1 MDEPAT
7 RQQLRFLL
15 NGETV
20 ELTSVPPTLT
30 LLEWLRRERALTG
43 TKEGC
48 AEGDCGACSVVIAEP
63 AGDSLRYR
71 TVNACIVFLA
81 TLDAKAVIT
90 VEYLSQFGSLHP
102 VQRNLVDQHASQCG
116 FCTPGIAMSLF
127 ARVQNRD
134 DGPIED
140 TLAGNLCRCTGYGPI
155 LDAANAVDSDFA
167 LAMFEPQHQH
177 MRAALAELKHTDHI
191 ALSHP
196 DGLFF
201 APSST
206 SELATLLQQHPEATL
221 LGGGTDV
228 GLWVTKQH
236 RSLPVV
242 ISTARLSGLD
252 CVTRNAGWLEIG
264 AACSY
269 SDALDA
275 LSTLHPAF
283 NSLVRRIGSRQIRN
297 TGTVVGNIAN
307 GSPIGDMP
315 PALIA
320 LGASV
325 VLEST
330 AGTREIALEDFFLD
344 YGVQAIDA
352 GEFVR
357 AIQIPPLDSHAKVAC
372 YKISKRFEQDI
383 SAVSAGFYLTL
394 DRDGVVSEA
403 RLAFGGMAATPR
415 RATRTEAALRGNVFN
430 ESAVIAALPSLH
442 ADFTPLSDWRASKA
456 YRQTVAGN
464 LLRKFAREVATG
476 SAVDLWPA
484 SSTAP

>member
-1 MDEPAT
+1 
-7 RQQLRFLL
+7 
-15 NGETV
+15 
-20 ELTSVPPTLT
+20 
-30 LLEWLRRERALTG
+30 
-43 TKEGC
+43 
-48 AEGDCGACSVVIAEP
+48 
-63 AGDSLRYR
+63 
-71 TVNACIVFLA
+71 
-81 TLDAKAVIT
+81 
-90 VEYLSQFGSLHP
+90 
-102 VQRNLVDQHASQCG
+102 
-116 FCTPGIAMSLF
+116 
-127 ARVQNRD
+127 
-134 DGPIED
+134 
-140 TLAGNLCRCTGYGPI
+140 
-155 LDAANAVDSDFA
+155 
-167 LAMFEPQHQH
+167 

-201 APSST
+201 APSNA

-242 ISTARLSGLD
+242 ISTARLAGLD
-252 CVTRNAGWLEIG
+252 RVTRNAGWLEIG

-297 TGTVVGNIAN
+297 TGTVGGNIAN

-403 RLAFGGMAATPR
+403 SRDRRAAFTARGFHPTERLARQQGLPTNS
-415 RATRTEAALRGNVFN
+415 RG
-430 ESAVIAALPSLH
+430 
-442 ADFTPLSDWRASKA
+442 
-456 YRQTVAGN
+456 
-464 LLRKFAREVATG
+464 
-476 SAVDLWPA
+476 
-484 SSTAP
+484 